1 MRSQDAGDFRQII
14 RGLLLVY
21 VSKYGDSDNKREFFV
36 RDRKRLGQLE
46 AIVYTITGRIY
57 VMVKELKVRI
67 DRSLNCPGTNQPLPY
82 GCRFPRSGVASDFV
96 EGVAVQYV
104 RTHNRSQ
111 TPWRRHPRARWR

>member
-67 DRSLNCPGTNQPLPY
+67 DRS
-82 GCRFPRSGVASDFV
+82 
-96 EGVAVQYV
+96 
-104 RTHNRSQ
+104 
-111 TPWRRHPRARWR
+111 